1 MAKQNE
7 PLIVGRWRITEMEML
22 DQDVFDEEV
31 KAFIR
36 FDPDGMG
43 EFHFCYVHGF
53 IDYRLAERDGEPAA
67 EWSWDG
73 NDEHHLAQGRG
84 YQQQQSALLVQVFD
98 LCCKRPECQEFGTQP
113 VQAIIGRHDEGYARR
128 PGRPGINHRP
138 GPGEGDD
145 ACRCN
150 DHALTE
156 AVHIAHSFGV

>member
-84 YQQQQSALLVQVFD
+84 WAVRQDDGMLEGMIFFHRGDESSFRAKKWPNGKAEQ
-98 LCCKRPECQEFGTQP
+98 KQP
-113 VQAIIGRHDEGYARR
+113 RMTAILPNGKVRR
-128 PGRPGINHRP
+128 IRR
-138 GPGEGDD
+138 
-145 ACRCN
+145 
-150 DHALTE
+150 
-156 AVHIAHSFGV
+156 